1 MKAIL
6 IGATGLVGTALLELL
21 LKDDNVESVLVVTRR
36 STGVNHTKLKEE
48 IVDFD
53 QLEQSPSVF
62 KGDVLFSTLGT
73 TLKTAG
79 SKERQWEIDYDMQF
93 NSAKYAAENGVGQLV
108 LLSSTG
114 ANPKSNVFYSR
125 MKGELD
131 RDVQELGFEK
141 VRIIRPSMLAGNRKE
156 FRWSEKIFTPIMYA
170 LSWIPGIRKYRPIKD
185 KTVAQAMINAAK
197 QPSQTVQIYEL
208 EAIFKLA
215 KESGD

>member
-6 IGATGLVGTALLELL
+6 IGATGLVGKALLELL

-36 STGVNHTKLKEE
+36 STGVSHTKLKEE

-53 QLEQSPSVF
+53 QLEQSQSVF

-79 SKERQWEIDYDMQF
+79 SKARQWEIDYDMQF
-93 NSAKYAAENGVGQLV
+93 NSAKYAVENGVKELV

-114 ANPKSNVFYSR
+114 ADPKSKVFYSR
-125 MKGELD
+125 LKGTLD
-131 RDVQELGFEK
+131 RDVQKLDFDA
-141 VRIIRPSMLAGNRKE
+141 VNIIRPSMLAGNRKE

-215 KESGD
+215 KESG